1 VGQQHFGGE
10 TVRRKRTGDILDR
23 PKIRH
28 KRPFPYAKFPR
39 EDQLDIVYKKFK
51 NAMNH
56 PGHITEE
63 IWFKGIIGELIDE
76 LQKDIGWSQLMSK
89 DGIIEQL
96 ESRVR
101 ELEADEEFH
110 ICKNNEYMERI
121 ENLEAEN
128 EQRKQDFEGTCQEL
142 NQVKAE
148 RDRLKAENEGLK
160 GEILL
165 STVPLHEHQELRARH
180 AALVEAAGRT
190 VLNNPHTTGELKA
203 ALAKVK

>member
-1 VGQQHFGGE
+1 M
-10 TVRRKRTGDILDR
+10 RRKRIGGVLDR

-28 KRPFPYAKFPR
+28 KKPFPYAKFPR

-51 NAMNH
+51 DAMEH

-101 ELEADEEFH
+101 ELEA
-110 ICKNNEYMERI
+110 
-121 ENLEAEN
+121 
-128 EQRKQDFEGTCQEL
+128 
-142 NQVKAE
+142 E
-148 RDRLKAENEGLK
+148 RDRLKHTAKELGDSFDRGIDREDALRIENNK
-160 GEILL
+160 
-165 STVPLHEHQELRARH
+165 LRARH
-180 AALVEAAGRT
+180 AALVEAAELLSSMVGAMMVRMT
-190 VLNNPHTTGELKA
+190 YCREILMATKIPSNKVLSMLDITTDKEIYDEITTKA
-203 ALAKVK
+203 ALAEVKG